1 MFLKRIYKIIF
12 IINAL
17 FLSLFGTVFAIDDGF
32 GAAKKIEGK
41 YFTIYYSPQVNV
53 SGLPQQLNVSPSD
66 KILVG
71 GSANTM
77 NLADM
82 LDTLYILV
90 GDALDM
96 HIYSFKGNIKICP
109 SHQQLDSIYNNLF
122 GKSLTSSAYSFYV
135 YDLNTIYASAENF
148 KIGVVGHEMA
158 HAIICR
164 YFVVPPPIK
173 VQEVLAMYVEYQL
186 KRAGQGN

>member
-12 IINAL
+12 IINVL
-17 FLSLFGTVFAIDDGF
+17 FLPLFGTVFAIDDGF

-41 YFTIYYSPQVNV
+41 YFTIYYSPQVDI
-53 SGLPQQLNVSPSD
+53 SGLPQQLNLGPSD

-77 NLADM
+77 NLAEM

-90 GDALDM
+90 GDTLDM

-148 KIGVVGHEMA
+148 KIGVVGHEIA
-158 HAIICR
+158 HAIISH
-164 YFVVPPPIK
+164 YFVVQPPVK
-173 VQEVLAMYVEYQL
+173 VAEVLAGYVEYQL
-186 KRAGQGN
+186 RKTGK